1 MKMKRYI
8 VIFGIILMSGLFGGC
23 DNWLDVKPETEVN
36 EDDMFS
42 TEQGFMDAL
51 YGVYVN
57 MGKSDVYG
65 GTLQTAVDMTGQIY
79 NYFNQSDC
87 RFGYYKTFEYEKPGC
102 MAVTDALWMR
112 MYYCIGLANN
122 LIKFLDKP
130 EAIQICSNYDYLRG
144 EALALRAYIHFDLVR
159 MFAPDV
165 KQRPDYLSIPYRKI
179 FSPEIDP
186 QLTVAQVYEHIIA
199 DLEEAKECLKND
211 IIKTNEPMWVG
222 AVDKEDE
229 SDNVTD
235 KNNAHYESDF
245 LKDRKYRMNYYAVL
259 ATLARVHITLGTP
272 ADMEKAYQYAMEVIN
287 SKKFRPIQKENI
299 FVDEAKNRDILFT
312 DEFIFG
318 LYSKDVDAFYKDN
331 FDESYGPH
339 KMFVSGLSKIYGSNS
354 TDIRQTFWYKSS
366 YGSAYLVKHN
376 SELYYSKEKI
386 RMITLPEMYYIAAE
400 AHPAEAASLLEEIL
414 ESRAIRC
421 SLSEGSDR
429 IQVLTELLK
438 EYRKEYL
445 GDGQF
450 FYAYKRMIT
459 EEAVVNALQLKIP
472 NEDKVLVWPLPQDE
486 IKYGDRVSEIWQT
499 EK

>member
-1 MKMKRYI
+1 
-8 VIFGIILMSGLFGGC
+8 
-23 DNWLDVKPETEVN
+23 
-36 EDDMFS
+36 
-42 TEQGFMDAL
+42 
-51 YGVYVN
+51 
-57 MGKSDVYG
+57 
-65 GTLQTAVDMTGQIY
+65 
-79 NYFNQSDC
+79 
-87 RFGYYKTFEYEKPGC
+87 
-102 MAVTDALWMR
+102 
-112 MYYCIGLANN
+112 
-122 LIKFLDKP
+122 
-130 EAIQICSNYDYLRG
+130 
-144 EALALRAYIHFDLVR
+144 
-159 MFAPDV
+159 
-165 KQRPDYLSIPYRKI
+165 
-179 FSPEIDP
+179 
-186 QLTVAQVYEHIIA
+186 
-199 DLEEAKECLKND
+199 
-211 IIKTNEPMWVG
+211 
-222 AVDKEDE
+222 
-229 SDNVTD
+229 
-235 KNNAHYESDF
+235 
-245 LKDRKYRMNYYAVL
+245 
-259 ATLARVHITLGTP
+259 
-272 ADMEKAYQYAMEVIN
+272 MEKAYQYAMEVIN

-414 ESRAIRC
+414 GSRAIRC